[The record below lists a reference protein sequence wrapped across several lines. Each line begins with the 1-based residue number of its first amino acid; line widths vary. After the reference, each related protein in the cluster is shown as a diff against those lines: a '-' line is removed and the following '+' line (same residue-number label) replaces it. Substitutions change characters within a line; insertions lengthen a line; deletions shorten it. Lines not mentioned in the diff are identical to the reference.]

1 MDTTATNTDIYSQHA
16 SRSILNTLRHHNPTT
31 SIAST
36 AVFATT
42 ELLEHILSSLAL
54 VDLAHAERVSR
65 KWRDVIASSV
75 QMKQAL
81 FMEAVPAEL
90 FATLPRASKLR
101 PKGEVLISADK
112 SWPIMVVDLHPA
124 PSAASVPDPY
134 NTDETLGAI
143 DIDLL
148 TSPMAGRLC
157 KTKYVGVGGSSID
170 VMSSAKEVRF
180 DDIANRIQRER
191 SGRVFGAPVMGGLSA
206 AAQKL
211 VLFEHWGYM
220 ERSNPMIQDAIQ
232 AGGQAADALN

>member
-148 TSPMAGRLC
+148 TSPMA
-157 KTKYVGVGGSSID
+157 D